1 MPELIV
7 TRHAMDRYRERVE
20 DVSDREIFAR
30 LSSGVFEIAADF
42 GAPFV
47 RLPEGQRVVIRGLSV
62 VTVIPAHCPAG
73 VLDPLNDPGA
83 ADA

>member
-20 DVSDREIFAR
+20 DVPDGEIVAR
-30 LSSGVFEIAADF
+30 LKEPVFQRAAEF

-47 RLPEGQRVVIRGLSV
+47 RLPEGQRVVIRGLAV
-62 VTVIPAHCPAG
+62 VTVTPAHCPAG